1 MSSSTITFSNPPC
14 GGQDLLN
21 QIAGMLSTSN
31 VYSVPQTFAG
41 ITDSSTLAVAGLS
54 SLSGG
59 VAVVGSVTLPAGS
72 IVQSAVANGYIDL
85 SSAQTIAGAKTFS
98 VSPSFPAGIST
109 AGEVDSGTLTVQGVA
124 SLSGGLVLPSCV
136 SVPTFV
142 AGALSID
149 LGVVSYLTLAYTMTA
164 AVTSL
169 NIVGGRAG
177 GIYWLLLTGAPTAQ
191 VWNKNMGANVVSSL
205 NGNTSVA
212 GGSKW
217 AVKINFDGTAY
228 MLDFTSFT

>member
-1 MSSSTITFSNPPC
+1 MSSTIAFSNPPC

-41 ITDSSTLAVAGLS
+41 ITDSSTLAVAGLA
-54 SLSGG
+54 SLNGG
-59 VAVVGSVTLPAGS
+59 VAVVGSVSLPAGS

-98 VSPSFPAGIST
+98 VSPSFPAGIQT

-124 SLSGGLVLPSCV
+124 SLTGGLVLPACV
-136 SVPTFV
+136 EVPTF
-142 AGALSID
+142 ASGNLNID
-149 LGVVSYLTLAYTMTA
+149 LGVVSYKTLSYTMSSHVT
-164 AVTSL
+164 AVTLS
-169 NIVGGRAG
+169 GGRAG

-191 VWNKNMGANVVSSL
+191 TWDKAMANNIVSSL

-212 GGSKW
+212 AGSKW